1 MLNKESNYLT
11 NQELIR
17 LINVLRSMVVKCWTV
32 DDFDN
37 KDDRKYNKLI
47 IKELVPFYSEC
58 WLDRCEALHNE
69 DKQKEQLSQWCNN
82 VLSMMENEHVS
93 ARRHLVRTK
102 LHASVVSND

>member
-1 MLNKESNYLT
+1 
-11 NQELIR
+11 
-17 LINVLRSMVVKCWTV
+17 MVVKCWTV

-47 IKELVPFYSEC
+47 IKELVLFYSEC

>member
-47 IKELVPFYSEC
+47 IK
-58 WLDRCEALHNE
+58 
-69 DKQKEQLSQWCNN
+69 WCRSTAN
-82 VLSMMENEHVS
+82 VGSTGVKHCI
-93 ARRHLVRTK
+93 TK
-102 LHASVVSND
+102 TNKKNS